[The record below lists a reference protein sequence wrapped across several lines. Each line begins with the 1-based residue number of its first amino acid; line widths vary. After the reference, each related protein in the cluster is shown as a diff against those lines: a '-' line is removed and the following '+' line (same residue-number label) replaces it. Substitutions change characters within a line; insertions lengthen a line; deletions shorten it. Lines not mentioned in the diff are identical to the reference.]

1 MNLHVLAISTV
12 LVLAAVPAT
21 AQSFEA
27 TVHLASSQWSEFDGT
42 DIGGGGRL
50 TFKPTPIIG
59 IDADV
64 TWYPGEFPPDGI
76 PFTGNRFEGF
86 FGVTAGPRLAGF
98 RPFAK
103 AAGGFMKVSESAQP
117 IVCVAIFPPPLSC
130 QMAGG
135 PTMAAFEFGGGV
147 ELLPT
152 GRALLRLDITDR
164 VLKYPGPSLGS
175 DFESHDEGF
184 WGHALRFTIGA
195 GWRF

>member
-1 MNLHVLAISTV
+1 MTRALAFALFVCLFITADSYAQRF
-12 LVLAAVPAT
+12 AA
-21 AQSFEA
+21 SG
-27 TVHLASSQWSEFDGT
+27 HLASSQWSEFDGT

-50 TFKPTPIIG
+50 TFMPTPTIG
-59 IDADV
+59 VDADV

-76 PFTGNRFEGF
+76 PFTGNRVEGL
-86 FGVTAGPRLAGF
+86 FGLTAGPRLAGF

-103 AAGGFMKVSESAQP
+103 AAAGFMKVSESSQP
-117 IVCVAIFPPPLSC
+117 TVCIAIFPPPLAC
-130 QMAGG
+130 LMAAG

-152 GRALLRLDITDR
+152 GRALLRIDITDR
-164 VLKYPGPSLGS
+164 VLKYPGPSLRAN
-175 DFESHDEGF
+175 FETNDEGF

>member
-1 MNLHVLAISTV
+1 MNLRILAISAA
-12 LVLAAVPAT
+12 LLLAAVAAS

-27 TVHLASSQWSEFDGT
+27 SVHLASSQWSQFDGT
-42 DIGGGGRL
+42 DIGGGGRF
-50 TFKPTPIIG
+50 TFKPTPTIG

-76 PFTGNRFEGF
+76 PFTGNRVEGL

-103 AAGGFMKVSESAQP
+103 AAAGFMKVSESSQP
-117 IVCVAIFPPPLSC
+117 TVCIAIFPPPLSC
-130 QMAGG
+130 LMAGG

-164 VLKYPGPSLGS
+164 VLKYPGPSLGFDS
-175 DFESHDEGF
+175 ETHDEGF